1 MLVGIAAAVGLPHGV
16 HESSAVYVW
25 SVPGAQGPMMGA
37 PSPGMGG
44 DMIPVVVS
52 TGGQAAKD
60 AFPYGAP
67 TSEFTVAPGADLT
80 FTVTMDVP
88 PGDDLTD
95 ASLIAAPGSFNSW
108 SLAGSLPVVDSQ
120 PITAGAVNTFTVQ
133 WNGSAQDLTP
143 GSQWT
148 LVLATAGLN
157 DSAQAPIAEITVS
170 G

>member
-16 HESSAVYVW
+16 QQSSAVYVW
-25 SVPGAQGPMMGA
+25 SVPGGQGPVLKA
-37 PSPGMGG
+37 PAPGMGG
-44 DMIPVVVS
+44 DMIPVVVAI
-52 TGGQAAKD
+52 GGQASKD

-67 TSEFTVAPGADLT
+67 TSEFVVAPGADLT

-95 ASLIAAPGSFNSW
+95 ASLIAAPGSFNGW

-120 PITAGAVNTFTVQ
+120 PITAGTNTFTVQ

-148 LVLATAGLN
+148 LVLATAGPD
-157 DSAQAPIAEITVS
+157 DSAQAPVAEITVS